1 MSKSRTDVEKIREIL
16 RLSLEL
22 RFSLRR
28 VAEALGVSKTTVGEY
43 IAEFKRS
50 GLSYQDITRM
60 SDIEASL
67 ILFVHI
73 DGPL

>member
-1 MSKSRTDVEKIREIL
+1 MSKSKTDVEKIREIL

-28 VAEALGVSKTTVGEY
+28 VAEALGVSKTTVGEC

-60 SDIEASL
+60 SDIEVIPNSL
-67 ILFVHI
+67 CSH
-73 DGPL
+73 